1 VDADLITALPR
12 ALDLAM
18 SASYL
23 RSIRSRRFLMSGT
36 TETTMSFRSGRPMD
50 AKVCGRICYEAFGAI
65 AREHNFPPD
74 FPSVEVAIDLI
85 TMLLSHPGFF
95 SVVAEAGGQIVGSN
109 FLDERSTIAGLGPI
123 TVDPK
128 VQNRR
133 VGRALMQAAL
143 DRASERRCPGVRLL
157 QTAYHTRSLALYTTL
172 GFHPR
177 ESIACMQG
185 PPLRVARPGYHVR
198 PATADDVEACNRVCA
213 AVHGHD
219 RGGEVLDAIN
229 QGTARVVEHG
239 NRVTGYAT
247 DLAFFAHAVGETTH
261 DLMALIGA
269 ATAFGGPGILV
280 PVRNAMLLQ
289 WCLARGLRIVQ
300 LMTLMTVGLYNEPA
314 GAYLPSV
321 LY

>member
-1 VDADLITALPR
+1 MP
-12 ALDLAM
+12 
-18 SASYL
+18 
-23 RSIRSRRFLMSGT
+23 GP
-36 TETTMSFRSGRPMD
+36 ETTVSLRPGRPMD

-65 AREHNFPPD
+65 AGQHNFPPD
-74 FPSVEVAIDLI
+74 FPSVQVATDLM
-85 TMLLSHPGFF
+85 TMLLSHPRFF
-95 SVVAEAGGQIVGSN
+95 SVVAESGGEIVGSN
-109 FLDERSTIAGLGPI
+109 FLDERSTVAGLGPI
-123 TVDPK
+123 TVDPA

-133 VGRALMQAAL
+133 IGRALMQAAL
-143 DRASERRCPGVRLL
+143 DRATERRCPGVRLL
-157 QTAYHTRSLALYTTL
+157 QAAYHTRSLALYTRL

-185 PPLRVARPGYHVR
+185 APLRIVLPGYQVR
-198 PATADDVEACNRVCA
+198 RAVAADLEACNRVCA

-229 QGTARVVEHG
+229 QGTATVVEHG

-247 DLAFFAHAVGETTH
+247 DLAYFAHAAGETTR

-280 PVRNAMLLQ
+280 PVRDAVLLE
-289 WCLARGLRIVQ
+289 WCLAHGLRIVHI
-300 LMTLMTVGLYNEPA
+300 MTLMTIGLYNEPA

>member
-1 VDADLITALPR
+1 MPELPTT
-12 ALDLAM
+12 LT
-18 SASYL
+18 L
-23 RSIRSRRFLMSGT
+23 RP
-36 TETTMSFRSGRPMD
+36 GRPMD
-50 AKVCGRICYEAFGAI
+50 AKECGRICYEAFGAI

-74 FPSVEVAIDLI
+74 FPSVEVAADLL
-85 TMLLSHPGFF
+85 TMLFSHPRFF
-95 SVVAEAGGQIVGSN
+95 SVVAESGGQIVGSN
-109 FLDERSTIAGLGPI
+109 FLDERSMIAGVGPI

-128 VQNRR
+128 LQNRR
-133 VGRALMQAAL
+133 IGRALMQAAL

-177 ESIACMQG
+177 ESIACVQG
-185 PPLRVARPGYHVR
+185 AALRVVLPGYQVR
-198 PATADDVEACNRVCA
+198 QAVRDDLEACNRICA

-239 NRVTGYAT
+239 ERLTGYAT

-269 ATAFGGPGILV
+269 ATAFGGPGLLV
-280 PVRNAMLLQ
+280 PVRNAVLLQ
-289 WCLARGLRIVQ
+289 WCLAHGLRVVQ
-300 LMTLMTVGLYNEPA
+300 LMTLMTIGLYNEPA